1 MRQELPALE
10 LLKTAFYL
18 PPEPYIVIE
27 IVLDELLHVFVGA
40 AGGIRCNTV
49 ELRLQFRGKVNFHDL
64 RVTGAVRRRAADL
77 YTVSEMN
84 IPKFEELPIRKDLPA
99 DCSWGVFGDD
109 DALGCLNF
117 LTPEVVVE
125 AAGLVK
131 SGKVFRLDA
140 RMGFAKP
147 PLFGRAQA
155 EHKVVPLA
163 PMAND
168 DFVHFNTQEGSQWDG
183 LGHVGHVRHERFYGN
198 VTIDEVRGGNA
209 KLGIHHWANK
219 FVGRGLLIDAYGYRK
234 AKGIPVNALDREV
247 YTLAEL
253 KAVLEHQGSMLKP
266 GTVLLVRTGW
276 MESYEKL
283 SAEEKRAI
291 APMDKMRS
299 AGIEASR
306 EMVAW
311 LWNNRVA
318 AIGTDC
324 PSVEAFPSD
333 FSDEGILHYRTL
345 PLLGLP
351 LGELFVLAPLA
362 EDCAQDRRYEFML
375 VSAPLNV
382 EGGIA
387 SPPNAVAIK

>member
-1 MRQELPALE
+1 M
-10 LLKTAFYL
+10 T
-18 PPEPYIVIE
+18 
-27 IVLDELLHVFVGA
+27 
-40 AGGIRCNTV
+40 
-49 ELRLQFRGKVNFHDL
+49 
-64 RVTGAVRRRAADL
+64 
-77 YTVSEMN
+77 

-117 LTPEVVVE
+117 LTAEGVVA

-140 RMGFAKP
+140 SVGFAKP
-147 PLFGRAQA
+147 PLFGRAPA
-155 EHKVVPLA
+155 EHTVVPLA

-183 LGHVGHVRHERFYGN
+183 LGHVGHVRLERFYN
-198 VTIDEVRGGNA
+198 DVKLSEVRDGANA
-209 KLGIHHWANK
+209 KLGIHHWKDK
-219 FVGRGLLIDAYGYRK
+219 FVGRGLLIDAYGYRL
-234 AKGIPVNALDREV
+234 AKGIPVNGLEREV
-247 YTLAEL
+247 YTLSEL
-253 KAVLEHQGSMLKP
+253 QAVIEYQGSALQP
-266 GTVLLVRTGW
+266 GTILLVRTGF

-283 SAEEKRAI
+283 SAEEKRAV
-291 APMDKMRS
+291 APMEKMRS
-299 AGIEASR
+299 PGIEATR
-306 EMVAW
+306 EIVAW
-311 LWNNRVA
+311 MWNNRVA

-333 FSDEGILHYRTL
+333 FSDEGILHYRAL

-362 EDCAQDRRYEFML
+362 EDCARDRRYEFMV
-375 VSAPLNV
+375 VSAPLHV
-382 EGGIA
+382 KGGIA